1 MQKVLTYTMANANMC
16 TTTQSKREDGVDMQ
30 NVVKDRTQETIE
42 MVKSLDEQDLCLLQ
56 MAAQTLLV
64 KAAMKQKEAK
74 KAVI

>member
-1 MQKVLTYTMANANMC
+1 
-16 TTTQSKREDGVDMQ
+16 MQ

-64 KAAMKQKEAK
+64 KAAMKKNEEKEAS
-74 KAVI
+74 

>member
-1 MQKVLTYTMANANMC
+1 
-16 TTTQSKREDGVDMQ
+16 MQ